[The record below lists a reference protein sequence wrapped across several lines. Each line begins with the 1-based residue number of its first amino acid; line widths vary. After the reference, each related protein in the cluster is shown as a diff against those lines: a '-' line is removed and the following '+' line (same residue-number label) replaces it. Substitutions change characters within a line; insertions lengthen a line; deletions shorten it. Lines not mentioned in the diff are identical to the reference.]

1 MKWLQRLASTW
12 QRMMDLPFLGRG
24 SFLLALSLLLVAIIQ
39 DWHRTH
45 PDTEVGEAIHLAQR
59 ANMEVPDAIQ
69 RLARILPYLN
79 LWVTLGSAVLVLVI
93 WRRWNEPRKLMVPLI
108 IASVSVTAWAIA
120 GEVVGYI
127 AQAQMTELGEP
138 PVAAAFVVKQ
148 VLIALALLST
158 PVALGY
164 YLRCGI
170 LEQYTLRA
178 FVQPLVFC
186 FLSFCALWII
196 ADLLDN
202 LKDFQEAKSK
212 FRDILGFYAGLL
224 PYIYV
229 TIIPVALLLATL
241 YALTRMS
248 RANELISML
257 GTGRSLARVLRPI
270 FVCSAYAGLLSTAAN
285 YYWAPRA
292 EGNRKAVVRALT
304 ANSADS
310 IMADSIMFR
319 NEQTRRTWY
328 VSTFPF
334 SLRGGHERMRGV
346 QMREDGADGRLART
360 VMAGSATWTPR
371 SGWRFF
377 DGTEVLYKEGS
388 PQGTPPFPPNKD
400 GQSVLEAPQ
409 IEETPWS
416 LVSYALKAD
425 FMGVPELLSYLKAHP
440 KAAEE
445 KLAPFRTHL
454 WHRFALPW
462 QALAVVMFA
471 VPLGVAYSRRGAV
484 GGIAGSIFVFF
495 VFMFMNNLF
504 LNLGKGGHLPGWLT
518 VWMPHLLFGSLGLI
532 LFHYRSNNRDLPALR
547 LFRKKPKTQI
557 ARPRNRSQGNFDLKP
572 PVSNS

>member
-1 MKWLQRLASTW
+1 MKWLQRLANAW
-12 QRMMDLPFLGRG
+12 QRLLDLPFLGRG
-24 SFLLALSLLLVAIIQ
+24 SFVLALALLLLAITR
-39 DWHRTH
+39 DWHSTH
-45 PDTEVGEAIHLAQR
+45 PDEEVGEAIELAQR
-59 ANMEVPDAIQ
+59 ANMEVPYAIR

-79 LWVTLGSAVLVLVI
+79 LWVTLGSGVLVLVV
-93 WRRWNEPRKLMVPLI
+93 WRRWNEPRRLMVPLI
-108 IASVSVTAWAIA
+108 IASVSFTAWAIA
-120 GEVVGYI
+120 GELVEYI

-138 PVAAAFVVKQ
+138 PVLAAFVVKQ
-148 VLIALALLST
+148 VLIALAILSA

-170 LEQYTLRA
+170 LEQYTLRT

-186 FLSFCALWII
+186 FISFCALWII

-212 FRDILGFYAGLL
+212 FRDILGFYAALL

-229 TIIPVALLLATL
+229 TVIPVALLLATL

-257 GTGRSLARVLRPI
+257 STGWSLARVLRPI
-270 FVCSAYAGLLSTAAN
+270 FICSAYAIFLSAVAN

-319 NEQTRRTWY
+319 NEQTKRTWY

-334 SLRGGHERMRGV
+334 SLRGGHQRMRGV
-346 QMREDGADGRLART
+346 QMREDGPDGRLART
-360 VMAGSATWTPR
+360 VLADSATWTPR
-371 SGWRFF
+371 TGWRFY
-377 DGTEVLYKEGS
+377 DGTEVIYQDGA
-388 PQGTPPFPPNKD
+388 PQEAPPFSPNKQGD
-400 GQSVLEAPQ
+400 FVLEAPQ

-440 KAAEE
+440 KAADD

-495 VFMFMNNLF
+495 VFMFVNNLF

-518 VWMPHLLFGSLGLI
+518 VWMPHLLFGTLGVI
-532 LFHYRSNNRDLPALR
+532 LFHYRSNNRDLPKLV
-547 LFRKKPKTQI
+547 LFKKKRRAQI
-557 ARPRNRSQGNFDLKP
+557 ARPRNRSQDG
-572 PVSNS
+572 PVAGAAPT

>member
-1 MKWLQRLASTW
+1 MKWLQRLANIW
-12 QRMMDLPFLGRG
+12 QKLIELPFLGRG
-24 SFLLALSLLLVAIIQ
+24 SFLLAMSLLLVAIFL
-39 DWHRTH
+39 DWHSTH
-45 PDTEVGEAIHLAQR
+45 PDEVVGEAIELAQR
-59 ANMEVPDAIQ
+59 SRMEVPDAIR
-69 RLARILPYLN
+69 RLARIMPYLN
-79 LWVTLGSAVLVLVI
+79 LWVTLGSIVLVLVV
-93 WRRWNEPRKLMVPLI
+93 WRRWNEPRKLLVPFVI
-108 IASVSVTAWAIA
+108 SSVSFAAWAIA
-120 GEVVGYI
+120 GELVEYI

-138 PVAAAFVVKQ
+138 PVAWAFVVKQ
-148 VLIALALLST
+148 GLIAVAFLSVPLALR
-158 PVALGY
+158 Y

-170 LEQYTLRA
+170 IERYTLRV
-178 FVQPLVFC
+178 FVQPLLFC

-212 FRDILGFYAGLL
+212 FRDILGFYAGLI

-241 YALTRMS
+241 YSLTRMS

-270 FVCSAYAGLLSTAAN
+270 FVCSTYAVLLSSAAN

-304 ANSADS
+304 SNSTDS
-310 IMADSIMFR
+310 IMAESIMFR
-319 NEQTRRTWY
+319 NEQTKRTWF
-328 VSTFPF
+328 VGTFPF
-334 SLRGGHERMRGV
+334 SLRGGTDRMHGV
-346 QMREDGADGRLART
+346 QMREEGSEGELVRT
-360 VMAGSATWTPR
+360 VMASSATWTPR
-371 SGWRFF
+371 VGWRFF
-377 DGTEVLYKEGS
+377 DGVEVLYKDGVA
-388 PQGTPPFPPNKD
+388 QKTPPFARNKQ
-400 GQSVLEAPQ
+400 GQSVLRAPE

-425 FMGVPELLSYLKAHP
+425 YMGVPEILSYLKAHP
-440 KAAEE
+440 KAAPE

-462 QALAVVMFA
+462 QAFAVVMFA
-471 VPLGVAYSRRGAV
+471 VPLGVAYSRRGAL

-518 VWMPHLLFGSLGLI
+518 VWMPHVLFGTLGLI
-532 LFHYRSNNRDLPALR
+532 LFHYRSNNRDLPQLR
-547 LFRKKPKTQI
+547 LFPRKGSATVS
-557 ARPRNRSQGNFDLKP
+557 RPRNRRQDTPLPGSAAT
-572 PVSNS
+572 

>member
-1 MKWLQRLASTW
+1 MKQLQRLARLW
-12 QRMMDLPFLGRG
+12 QKVLDLPFLGRG
-24 SFLLALSLLLVAIIQ
+24 SFVLALGLLLLAIFQ
-39 DWHRTH
+39 DWHRSH
-45 PDTEVGEAIHLAQR
+45 PDDEVGEAIELAHR
-59 ANMEVPDAIQ
+59 ANMEVPYLIT

-79 LWVTLGSAVLVLVI
+79 LWVTMGSGVLLLVV
-93 WRRWNEPRKLMVPLI
+93 WRRWNEPRKLMFPVI
-108 IASVSVTAWAIA
+108 VASISVTAWAIA
-120 GEVVGYI
+120 GELVQYV
-127 AQAQMTELGEP
+127 AQAQMTEMGEP
-138 PVAAAFVVKQ
+138 PVPAAFVAKQ
-148 VLIALALLST
+148 ILLAMAVLSA

-170 LEQYTLRA
+170 LEQYTLRT

-212 FRDILGFYAGLL
+212 MSDILGFYAALL

-229 TIIPVALLLATL
+229 TVIPVALLLATL
-241 YALTRMS
+241 YSLTRMS

-257 GTGRSLARVLRPI
+257 GTGWSLARVLRPM
-270 FVCSAYAGLLSTAAN
+270 FVCSVYAVFLSAVAN

-304 ANSADS
+304 VQSADS

-319 NEQTRRTWY
+319 NEQTHRTWY

-334 SLRGGHERMRGV
+334 SLRGGHQRMRGV
-346 QMREDGADGRLART
+346 QMREENADGTPART
-360 VMAGSATWTPR
+360 ILAGSATWTPR
-371 SGWRFF
+371 TGWRFYG
-377 DGTEVLYKEGS
+377 GTEVHYENGD
-388 PQGTPPFPPNKD
+388 PRETPPFARNKQ
-400 GQSVLEAPQ
+400 GETMIEAPQ
-409 IEETPWS
+409 IDETPWS

-440 KAAEE
+440 KAADD
-445 KLAPFRTHL
+445 KLAAFRTHL

-495 VFMFMNNLF
+495 VFMFVNNLF

-518 VWMPHLLFGSLGLI
+518 VWMPHVIFGSLGAV
-532 LFHYRSNNRDLPALR
+532 LFYYRSNNRDLPKLQ
-547 LFRKKPKTQI
+547 LFKKKKRPAQV
-557 ARPRNRSQGNFDLKP
+557 ARPRNRSQDG
-572 PVSNS
+572 PVTGATAT